1 MKYITLFLL
10 SLFLIGCKEEE
21 IIPTCDFITVIHDT
35 NNLSLTI
42 YSEEPSITI
51 CWELPKRTECLTV
64 LSNYYGCID
73 LVYVSDKTFYVYSDR
88 GICTFTA
95 K

>member
-35 NNLSLTI
+35 DNLSLTI

-51 CWELPKRTECLTV
+51 CRELPKRTECLTV
-64 LSNYYGCID
+64 LSNYYGCIS
-73 LVYVSDKTFYVYSDR
+73 LGYFPNEIFYVYSDK
-88 GICTFTA
+88 GVCTFTA